1 MGVDFEETFSP
12 TAHLTTIMV
21 SMQRAVQLNM
31 VLHQM
36 DVKTACLRTP
46 LNCETNMK
54 QPES

>member
-12 TAHLTTIMV
+12 TAYLTTIMV

-36 DVKTACLRTP
+36 DVKTAYLRTP